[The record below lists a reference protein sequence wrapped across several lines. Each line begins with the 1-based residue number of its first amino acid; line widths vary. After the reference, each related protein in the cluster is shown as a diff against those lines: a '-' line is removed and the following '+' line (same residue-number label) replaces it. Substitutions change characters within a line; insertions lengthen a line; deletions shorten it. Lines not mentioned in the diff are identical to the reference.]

1 MIDFLVIAVHP
12 DDETLG
18 CGASLLRHVSL
29 GHNVHWLIVTSL
41 DSISCPPSIIDSR
54 QSEINLVSSLYGF
67 SSVTCLDYPTTK
79 LDTIPLS
86 DLVSSISGVV
96 ESIKPSILYLPFPGD
111 AHSDHRCV
119 YDAASSAAKCFRF
132 PSVEKVLVCE
142 TPSETEFG
150 ISPIELPFRPN
161 LFIDVSSFIDKKVE
175 IMSVYKSEMGDFPFP
190 RSEQTLRSLAQ
201 LRGSQSGVNS
211 AEAFMILKEIVK

>member
-1 MIDFLVIAVHP
+1 MIDVLVIAVHP

-67 SSVTCLDYPTTK
+67 SSVTCLDYPTTT

-86 DLVSSISGVV
+86 DLVHLV
-96 ESIKPSILYLPFPGD
+96 ELLN
-111 AHSDHRCV
+111 V
-119 YDAASSAAKCFRF
+119 
-132 PSVEKVLVCE
+132 
-142 TPSETEFG
+142 
-150 ISPIELPFRPN
+150 
-161 LFIDVSSFIDKKVE
+161 
-175 IMSVYKSEMGDFPFP
+175 
-190 RSEQTLRSLAQ
+190 
-201 LRGSQSGVNS
+201 
-211 AEAFMILKEIVK
+211 